1 MGVVGPEGQAV
12 AQQVAGDVQAAVGAV
27 LARVLAERLLDAG
40 RVEWLA
46 GDHPTA
52 RPLIG
57 GDVHVHVGPAA
68 HGAVGVGPGERAADG
83 AGLRVVGARGRREGE
98 RRKGAGD
105 GARTEDPEHRAVR

>member
-27 LARVLAERLLDAG
+27 FARVLAER
-40 RVEWLA
+40 
-46 GDHPTA
+46 
-52 RPLIG
+52 
-57 GDVHVHVGPAA
+57 
-68 HGAVGVGPGERAADG
+68 VGPGERAADG
-83 AGLRVVGARGRREGE
+83 AGLRVVGARGGREGE